1 MLLEIFEI
9 FVCLFAVYG
18 MYALLCRILAIFMR
32 KDALSIAYHVGLEE
46 EEEGLSPV
54 DGARQAEILT
64 ESMNGRLRPPV
75 MLLEG
80 RPSEEQLLSLH
91 DLGLAVYIRKK

>member
-1 MLLEIFEI
+1 MLLAIFEI

-18 MYALLCRILAIFMR
+18 IYALLCRILSLFMG
-32 KDALSIAYHVGLEE
+32 KEALSIAFHADLEE
-46 EEEGLSPV
+46 EEQLFAV

-75 MLLEG
+75 ILLEK
-80 RPSEEQLLSLH
+80 RPSEEKLLSLY

>member
-1 MLLEIFEI
+1 MLLEIFEV

-18 MYALLCRILAIFMR
+18 MYALLCRILALLMR
-32 KDALSIAYHVGLEE
+32 KDALSIAFHVDLEE
-46 EEEGLSPV
+46 EEPLSSV

-75 MLLEG
+75 MLLEA
-80 RPSEEQLLSLH
+80 RPSEEQLLALY